1 MGAIVCPFNSSR
13 SALESCAQISNF
25 FRACNRCL
33 CPAVILPSNTLL
45 PSADTRISVFL
56 PASMVSSSATS
67 LAAGVLGGGVGGG
80 DFLGPFPGG
89 RVGPNE
95 PVPPPP
101 PTNPPRRGVAGRR
114 PPPPGGGAG
123 G

>member
-1 MGAIVCPFNSSR
+1 MGAIVCQFNSSR

-80 DFLGPFPGG
+80 GFWGPFGG
-89 RVGPNE
+89 ER
-95 PVPPPP
+95 
-101 PTNPPRRGVAGRR
+101 
-114 PPPPGGGAG
+114 GGGNKAAPR
-123 G
+123 

>member
-25 FRACNRCL
+25 FRACKRCL
-33 CPAVILPSNTLL
+33 CPAVIFPSNTLL

-67 LAAGVLGGGVGGG
+67 LAAGGLGGGVGGG
-80 DFLGPFPGG
+80 DFWAGFGEERGG
-89 RVGPNE
+89 ADN
-95 PVPPPP
+95 
-101 PTNPPRRGVAGRR
+101 AR
-114 PPPPGGGAG
+114 PPPVLKTATRGGGG

>member
-25 FRACNRCL
+25 FRACKRCL
-33 CPAVILPSNTLL
+33 CPAVIFPSNTLL

-80 DFLGPFPGG
+80 GFLGRFPGKRGG
-89 RVGPNE
+89 RQRAP
-95 PVPPPP
+95 PPPP
-101 PTNPPRRGVAGRR
+101 PTH
-114 PPPPGGGAG
+114 
-123 G
+123 

>member
-25 FRACNRCL
+25 FRACKRCL
-33 CPAVILPSNTLL
+33 CPAVIFPSSTLL

-67 LAAGVLGGGVGGG
+67 LAAGVLGGVVGGG
-80 DFLGPFPGG
+80 DFGG
-89 RVGPNE
+89 RF
-95 PVPPPP
+95 
-101 PTNPPRRGVAGRR
+101 RGERGGRKR
-114 PPPPGGGAG
+114 TPPPPGPEKARRRGAG
-123 G
+123 GGGPPPRGR

>member
-1 MGAIVCPFNSSR
+1 MGAMVCPFNSSR

-33 CPAVILPSNTLL
+33 CPAVIFPSNTLL

-56 PASMVSSSATS
+56 PASMVSSSATG

-80 DFLGPFPGG
+80 GFSGG
-89 RVGPNE
+89 FRGGGGGANQA
-95 PVPPPP
+95 PPPP
-101 PTNPPRRGVAGRR
+101 APTTGGRRRRAGRR
-114 PPPPGGGAG
+114 PPARGR
-123 G
+123 